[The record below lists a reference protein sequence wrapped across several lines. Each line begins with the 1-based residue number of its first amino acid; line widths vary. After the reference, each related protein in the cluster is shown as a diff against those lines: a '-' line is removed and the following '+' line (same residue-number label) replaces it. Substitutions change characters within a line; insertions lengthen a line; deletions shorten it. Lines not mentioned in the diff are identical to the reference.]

1 MTLLE
6 RLRKESADELEKF
19 TKLPLI
25 EKLVTATI
33 TRERYQEF
41 LNDLYHVVWHFC
53 PTMAAAA
60 SRCDESLAAARYF
73 YYEHIDE
80 EKTHEI
86 WVLEDCEAVGGK
98 SFADAVKSGRPR
110 DEVQGMV
117 GFNYWVTEHE
127 HPYGAMGM
135 VYSLEAI
142 ASRLAG
148 RAGAGVAKALGLQL
162 DPPLGVKFLATHG
175 PMDTDHL
182 AELEQVLS
190 GINNDKV
197 ADIIINATRVNFRLF
212 GSVFR

>member
-19 TKLPLI
+19 AKLPLI
-25 EKLVTATI
+25 EKLVTGTI
-33 TRERYQEF
+33 SRERYQEF

-60 SRCDESLAAARYF
+60 SRCDESLAAVRYF

-86 WVLEDCEAVGGK
+86 WVLEDCEAVAGK
-98 SFADAVKSGRPR
+98 SFAEAVKNGRPC

-117 GFNYWVTEHE
+117 AFNYHVAERE
-127 HPYGAMGM
+127 HPCGAMGM
-135 VYSLEAI
+135 IYSLEAI
-142 ASRLAG
+142 ASRVAG

-162 DPPLGVKFLATHG
+162 DPPVGVKFLATHG

-182 AELEQVLS
+182 EELEEVLG
-190 GINNDKV
+190 GITDARV
-197 ADIIINATRVNFRLF
+197 GDIIVNATRVNFRLF
-212 GSVFR
+212 SSVFR